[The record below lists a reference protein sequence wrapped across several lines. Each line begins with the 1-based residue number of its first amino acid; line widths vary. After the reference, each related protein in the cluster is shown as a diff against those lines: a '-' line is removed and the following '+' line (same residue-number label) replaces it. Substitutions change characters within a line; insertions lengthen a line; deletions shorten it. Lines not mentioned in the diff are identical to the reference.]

1 MLVSV
6 NDLQIYMDVNFSNRQ
21 QDAAEFVLEGL
32 QGELEAYLRRPVE
45 PLEDIEEVH
54 VIEASDI
61 GIPAS
66 SFFYSQSLDT
76 AQTTIAEIM
85 QPLFTL
91 HLRNTPVIEVS
102 SVTVRQQMAED
113 AVEQVAERD
122 YVVRRFGIDLYRA
135 RANDIVTVTYS
146 GGLAGDGIPYFKS
159 LILRA
164 ATREM
169 QNMHD
174 DVVGVKDLSTR
185 NVAPMETGFSERE
198 LMSVR
203 RYRRFRIA

>member
-45 PLEDIEEVH
+45 PLVDIEEVH
-54 VIEASDI
+54 VIEGSDI

-91 HLRNTPVIEVS
+91 HLRHSPVIEVT
-102 SVTVRQQMAED
+102 SVTVRQQMA
-113 AVEQVAERD
+113 AAPVEQVAERD

-146 GGLAGDGIPYFKS
+146 GGLTGDGIPYFKS

-174 DVVGVKDLSTR
+174 DVVGVKDLTTR
-185 NVAPMETGFSERE
+185 NVAPFETGFSERE

>member
-45 PLEDIEEVH
+45 PLVDIEEVH
-54 VIEASDI
+54 VLAPTEI

-76 AQTTIAEIM
+76 AQTTIAEIF
-85 QPLFTL
+85 QPLATVY
-91 HLRNTPVIEVS
+91 LRQSPVIEVT
-102 SVTVRQQMAED
+102 SVTVRQPMSED
-113 AVEQVAERD
+113 AIEQEPERD
-122 YVVRRFGIDLYRA
+122 YIVRRYGIDLYRA

-146 GGLAGDGIPYFKS
+146 GGLTGDGIPYFKS

-174 DVVGVKDLSTR
+174 DVVGVKDLTTR
-185 NVAPMETGFSERE
+185 NVAPFETGFSEKE
-198 LMSVR
+198 LMSIR
-203 RYRRFRIA
+203 RYRRYRIA

>member
-45 PLEDIEEVH
+45 PLLDIEEVH
-54 VIEASDI
+54 VIEATEI
-61 GIPAS
+61 GVPQS

-76 AQTTIAEIM
+76 AQTIISEIF
-85 QPLFTL
+85 QPLATVY
-91 HLRNTPVIEVS
+91 LRNSPVIEVT
-102 SVTVRQQMAED
+102 SVTVRQQMGD
-113 AVEQVAERD
+113 VAIAQEPERD
-122 YVVRRFGIDLYRA
+122 YVVRRYGLELYRA

-146 GGLAGDGIPYFKS
+146 GGLAGDEIPYLKS
-159 LILRA
+159 LIMRA

-174 DVVGVKDLSTR
+174 DVVGIKDLATR
-185 NVAPMETGFSERE
+185 NVAPLETGFSEKE
-198 LMSVR
+198 LMSIR
-203 RYRRFRIA
+203 RYRRFRIS